1 MSEPSLV
8 RLERRGAVAH
18 VVLARPEAG
27 NAVSLNFCHALHDAV
42 AACAAD
48 RSVRAVLLRAEG
60 KAFCV
65 GGDLAEF
72 AARGE
77 GRPDHLAA
85 LAPVFHAA
93 ELDLMTM
100 RAPVV
105 VAVQG
110 VAAGAGCSLS
120 LCGDLV
126 LAAQSA
132 RFTLAYTAIGLSPDG
147 GSTHLLPRLIG
158 LRRTQELMLT
168 NRRLTAAEA
177 QAMGLITEAV
187 PDADLLGRAEDLARR
202 LAEGP
207 TEAYAAVK
215 RLLSQ
220 TFERDFTAQTDDEG
234 DTIARLS
241 GGRDAAEGI
250 SAFLGKRPAGFSG

>member
-8 RLERRGAVAH
+8 RLERHGAVAH
-18 VVLARPEAG
+18 IVLARPRAH
-27 NAVSLNFCHALHDAV
+27 NAVSLAFCHALREAV
-42 AACAAD
+42 DACAAD
-48 RSVRAVLLRAEG
+48 NAVRAVLLRAEG

-72 AARGE
+72 AAKGE
-77 GRPDHLAA
+77 DRPAHLAA

-93 ELDLMTM
+93 QLTLMTM

-110 VAAGAGCSLS
+110 VAAGAGFSLS

-126 LAAQSA
+126 LAAESA
-132 RFTLAYTAIGLSPDG
+132 RFSLAYTAIGLSPNG

-158 LRRTQELMLT
+158 LRRTQALMLT
-168 NRRLTAAEA
+168 NRQLTAAEA
-177 QAMGLITEAV
+177 LAMTLITETV
-187 PDADLLGRAEDLARR
+187 PGSELAERAEDLARR

-207 TEAYAAVK
+207 TEAYGAVK
-215 RLLSQ
+215 RLLSR
-220 TFERDFTAQTDDEG
+220 TFDRDFTAQTDDEG
-234 DTIARLS
+234 ETIARLS

-250 SAFLGKRPAGFSG
+250 AAFLAKRAPLFSG